1 MRMSIYRLFQLPE
14 VSANDLSLEP
24 FSIPPVEDLRLV
36 DSSGG
41 FTIEVTIDV
50 VDGNIPDLKDRATRQ
65 LMGMKETLKQ
75 SVTLLAGDRLAL
87 DTRVP
92 VGPRG

>member
-1 MRMSIYRLFQLPE
+1 MRILLYRLFQLPE
-14 VSANDLSLEP
+14 VSADDLSLEH
-24 FSIPPVEDLRLV
+24 FCVPPVEELKLV

-41 FTIEVTIDV
+41 YTIEVIIDV
-50 VDGNIPDLKDRATRQ
+50 VDGNNLELKDSATRQ

-75 SVTLLAGDRLAL
+75 SVTLSAGDRLAL

-92 VGPRG
+92 VGRRG